1 VGFDPLTTT
10 VVAGV
15 QVTLQ
20 GWSDPGEHWYWNP
33 GEQPPGCDFQ
43 DIVTYSGVLV
53 TLDDGQQTTAT
64 NFDAQWAAWSA
75 AVTFKQPGTHTA
87 KAVASTTTGGSYSG
101 KVVVQVHPAG
111 PTITLT
117 SPLTSSS
124 VNYPLTVQAVPT
136 LGTVV
141 AMEYSLDDVT
151 FLPMNYDPFG
161 GYWQVM
167 LEGLFTNPV
176 PVTNP
181 PSVTIWVR
189 GGDASGTNTV
199 SFQASAKDMTP
210 PTIVSLEPANGSRVE
225 ILGSSGATQLHVKA
239 QVTDDAHGAVSSGI
253 SSVTCFL
260 DGVPQAGV
268 SQSGSGDPEVW
279 QGLVTVAQP
288 GPHILKLTCTDNA
301 GYTSITENQVVAVQS
316 DVRDSSEQSY
326 LADLIDFIGGNFTT
340 TPSPKAGPPNTC
352 MVTAAHL
359 TNTLRQPFRRLTQ
372 VPAPL
377 VDTPI
382 SALRGVVEVLR
393 NYLTPTPAPPIGHWP
408 LDEGSG
414 TSFQDDTG
422 AGSDG
427 ILVGATQVN
436 WVPGPT
442 GGTAPVFDGSD
453 YVRVGT
459 PLAGQYVG
467 PPQLAVSSA
476 GVTVTAWINPSGPGA
491 ANGSVIAGWDP
502 SYLIGYFDDHTIGWA
517 LHTPSLNWAWVK
529 TGIAAPQGHWSHV
542 AVSYDGSSVRTYLN
556 GALVHAMAASGAII
570 PSSTDQP
577 FCIGNRPD
585 VPGSLFTGAI
595 ADVGVYDRGL
605 ADYDIKLLLGP
616 VSTSDEIWLDDALPA
631 GVQTGGDQ
639 PWAWT
644 TQNPPPYSG
653 SQCHHSPTAAGEHQH
668 LFFWGQPAPSQPPG
682 GWQVSRGDRL
692 YAYVYLDPA
701 STPTEV
707 MLQWADRAGNWSRA
721 YWGEDDLAAWAEPG
735 VPSSMVAMGPLP
747 PVDRWVRLEV
757 PAAAVGLELDTV
769 TGLAF
774 TLFGGQAWWDLSGK
788 TSGAGL
794 AAANGYAAAAYQALL
809 TGVGTSWEELRT
821 ARGASP
827 AARAA
832 LAARLGITLS
842 TSRPDQLDQLLLPPA
857 TVTEA
862 GLQQLFG
869 LAPTDTNPPS
879 SPAGTPQLLGWQQQS
894 LYGPWAAQD
903 HATVD
908 PHDYTAPVIDP
919 DIVTPSDFRD
929 TTTAAGQAAL
939 GLWQARATFVATQMS
954 TLAKTQS
961 AGLSALLSHQLAGF
975 DLAGTAAAEAEGK
988 DITAALAAVPIDY
1001 TSFERLVTLSTLSG
1015 LGPLTDDEW
1024 ADAVAIVVQVLKV
1037 RNFPAWRTSE
1047 ANALPGLGVFLDPAV
1062 FQVTPID
1069 PATLPAWRAPWPA
1082 RLTWQNRLTARTA
1095 QLGSLAAA
1103 LAQAVAFAEQAA
1115 LPVLRDALVA
1125 VLTPPGAV
1133 ELSTQ
1138 LCIDLQVGPAVTTTP
1153 LDQAVEALQGVLYA
1167 VDPGGTASG
1176 VGLPWTLGPATFDA
1190 FVGELTWMGSYT
1202 SWQAAINVFF
1212 YPENHLLPSIR
1223 PSAEMTPAFVK
1234 LIADMTALTAPPMTE
1249 QFARTAAQAYW
1260 KDLTSPPGPTSPPT
1274 GLPMPGPGGQ
1284 YLYPYTEQLNEAQ
1297 LSQLQAI
1304 GQQNN
1309 SSTYKSLL
1317 DVPNGVREVFFDL
1330 PVQLAT
1336 SLNQAGQHQAALGWL
1351 RTVYD
1356 YLRPAGQR
1364 EIFFGFALE
1373 PGSSG
1378 PVTRGL
1384 DWLEEGELNPHD
1396 FAATRPHAYLW
1407 FTVLAITGCLC
1418 DWADSQFAQDTAESR
1433 SLARA
1438 LYQQALN
1445 VLTGAA
1451 ADTGTTDPTG
1461 LPPNPQLAT
1470 LTAGAQGGLAKLR
1483 AGLNIA
1489 GLARPLSTITGT
1501 NASAVAIPPP
1511 TSYRYATLFAQAE
1524 KILNGGAQLEQAY
1537 LNSVER
1543 TDQENYNLRVAGQD
1557 MGLAQ
1562 RQVTLANDQS
1572 AVAEQNVTVAQTQ
1585 VQRAQTQS
1593 QTYQQWLT
1601 VGPNSYERAQLTDYQ
1616 QESGFRQQAADTQQQ
1631 ASIINGVVGVFTG
1644 VAELASEN
1652 PMGLASVMQGVTSLE
1667 GASAAQ
1673 SSGQADQAAIKA
1685 QSDALQA
1692 SMERRTDEWKLAKSL
1707 ADIDTTI
1714 SQQQVNALQTQAV
1727 VAGDQAAI
1735 AAASYA
1741 DAKAK
1746 LGFLQQKFTS
1756 AALYQW
1762 MSGVLG
1768 GTYRY
1773 MLQQATATARL
1784 AEQQL
1789 AFERQ
1794 LPSPGFIKTD
1804 YWTVTGAPVATGGLT
1819 GSARLLADLT
1829 ALDEYASQ
1837 TDRRKLQLTQTT
1849 SLAAL
1854 SPVDVQQFRQTG
1866 VLPFATPMQ
1875 LFQRGLPGLYLATIH
1890 QVRVSVIALVPP
1902 EQGIRALLSNGGTS
1916 RIVVSDGGVYRT
1928 ETLVRP
1934 AETVAFTAPANAT
1947 GVFSVDLQPDLLLP
1961 FEGSGIDTTWELRMP
1976 KAANP
1981 FDFRTIADVQ
1991 IAIDYTALYSP
2002 GYAAA
2007 VTGQLPT
2014 TMSNSI
2020 GFSLR
2025 NDFPDSW
2032 YTLVNQ
2038 AQSQPPPTTPL
2049 IATYA
2054 LTQTDFPPNLSGL
2067 AVENVTLLVIRQGSD
2082 PPSFG
2087 IDHLKV
2093 NGAPTTST
2101 AAVTVGDI
2109 VTTRNSSG
2117 ANWIALRGLDP
2128 AATWELGLTPDPSVI
2143 AAITQGSLQDLVLVI
2158 SYQGTLPPWPD

>member
-20 GWSDPGEHWYWNP
+20 GWSDPGEHWYWNTGGG
-33 GEQPPGCDFQ
+33 GEPPGCDFQ
-43 DIVTYSGVLV
+43 DIVTYNGVTV
-53 TLDDGQQTTAT
+53 TLDDGQQTPAT

-75 AVTFKQPGTHTA
+75 AVTFKQAGTHTA
-87 KAVASTTTGGSYSG
+87 KAVASTTTGRQIPGQ
-101 KVVVQVHPAG
+101 VVVQVHPAG
-111 PTITLT
+111 PTITPI

-124 VNYPLTVQAVPT
+124 VNYPLIVQAVPT
-136 LGTVV
+136 LGTIV
-141 AMEYSLDDVT
+141 AMEYSLDGWT
-151 FLPMNYDPFG
+151 FLPMTYVLFSDNWTITLP
-161 GYWQVM
+161 
-167 LEGLFTNPV
+167 GLFTNPV

-181 PSVTIWVR
+181 PAVTIWVR

-199 SFQASAKDMTP
+199 SFQVSPKDMTP
-210 PTIVSLEPANGSRVE
+210 PKVVSLDPPNGSRVE
-225 ILGSSGATQLHVKA
+225 IVGGSGATQLSVKA
-239 QVTDDAHGAVSSGI
+239 QVTDDAAGEVSSGI
-253 SSVTCFL
+253 SSVTCYL
-260 DGVPQAGV
+260 DGVLQPGV

-279 QGLVTVAQP
+279 QGLVTVTRP
-288 GPHILKLTCTDNA
+288 GPHVLSLTCTDNA
-301 GYTSITENQVVAVQS
+301 GYTSVAENQVVVVQS
-316 DVRDSSEQSY
+316 DVRDASEQSY
-326 LADLIDFIGGNFTT
+326 LADLIDFICGNFTT
-340 TPSPKAGPPNTC
+340 TPSPKTGPANTC
-352 MVTAAHL
+352 MVTVGHL
-359 TNTLRQPFRRLTQ
+359 TYALRRPFLRLTQ
-372 VPAPL
+372 APAML
-377 VDTPI
+377 VNTPI
-382 SALRGVVEVLR
+382 SALRAVVEILR
-393 NYLTPTPAPPIGHWP
+393 DYLTPTPAPPIGHWP

-414 TSFQDDTG
+414 TSFRDDTG

-427 ILVGATQVN
+427 ILVGATQVK
-436 WVPGPT
+436 WGPGPT
-442 GGTAPVFDGSD
+442 GGTAPVFDGSE

-476 GVTVTAWINPSGPGA
+476 GLTVTAWINPSGPGA
-491 ANGSVIAGWDP
+491 ANGSAIVGWDP
-502 SYLIGYFDDHTIGWA
+502 SYLVGYFDDHTIGWA
-517 LHTPSLNWAWVK
+517 LQTQSLNLAWVR
-529 TGIAAPQGHWSHV
+529 TGIVAPQGQWSHV
-542 AVSYDGSSVRTYLN
+542 AVSYDGSFVRTYLN
-556 GALVHAMAASGAII
+556 GAFVHAMAVSGAII
-570 PSSTDQP
+570 PSSTVEP
-577 FCIGNRPD
+577 FCIANRPD
-585 VPGSLFTGAI
+585 VPGSLFAGAI
-595 ADVGVYDRGL
+595 AGVGVYDRGL
-605 ADYDIKLLLGP
+605 TDYDIKLLLGQ
-616 VSTSDEIWLDDALPA
+616 VSTGDEVWLDDALPT
-631 GVQTGGDQ
+631 GVQTGGDE

-653 SQCHHSPTAAGEHQH
+653 TQCHHSPTTAGEHQH
-668 LFFWGQPAPSQPPG
+668 SFSWGQPGPSQPSG
-682 GWQVSRGDRL
+682 GWQVNRADRL

-701 STPTEV
+701 SPPTEV
-707 MLQWADRAGNWSRA
+707 MLQWLTRAGNWSRA
-721 YWGEDDLAAWAEPG
+721 YWGEDDLAGWAEPG

-747 PVDRWVRLEV
+747 PADQWVRLEV
-757 PAAAVGLELDTV
+757 PAAAVGLECDTV

-809 TGVGTSWEELRT
+809 TGVGTSWEELRI
-821 ARGASP
+821 ARGAP
-827 AARAA
+827 QAARAA
-832 LAARLGITLS
+832 LASRLGITLS

-862 GLQQLFG
+862 DLQQLFG
-869 LAPTDTNPPS
+869 LAPTDTDPLA
-879 SPAGTPQLLGWQQQS
+879 SPVGTPQLLGWQQQS
-894 LYGPWAAQD
+894 LYGPWATQD
-903 HATVD
+903 HATAD
-908 PHDYTAPVIDP
+908 PHDYTPPVIDP
-919 DIVTPSDFRD
+919 DVVTLGDFRD
-929 TTTAAGQAAL
+929 TSTAAGQAAL
-939 GLWQARATFVATQMS
+939 GLWQARANWVATQMS
-954 TLAKTQS
+954 TLAATQS

-1037 RNFPAWRTSE
+1037 RNFQAWRTGE

-1062 FQVTPID
+1062 FQVAPID
-1069 PATLPAWRAPWPA
+1069 PAALPAWRAPWPA
-1082 RLTWQNRLTARTA
+1082 RLAWQNRLTGRTA
-1095 QLGSLAAA
+1095 QLGSVAAA
-1103 LAQAVAFAEQAA
+1103 LSQAVIFAEQAA

-1125 VLTPPGAV
+1125 VLTPPGAE
-1133 ELSTQ
+1133 ELSTR
-1138 LCIDLQVGPAVTTTP
+1138 LGIDVQAGPAVTTTW

-1167 VDPGGTASG
+1167 TDPGGTASG

-1190 FVGELTWMGSYT
+1190 FVGELTWMGSYA

-1212 YPENHLLPSIR
+1212 YPENQLLPSIR
-1223 PSAEMTPAFVK
+1223 PAPEMTPPFVQ
-1234 LIADMTALTAPPMTE
+1234 LITTMTALTTPPMTE
-1249 QFARTAAQAYW
+1249 KAARDAAQTYW
-1260 KDLTSPPGPTSPPT
+1260 QGLSAGSAWIVPT
-1274 GLPMPGPGGQ
+1274 GLPMKDANGQ
-1284 YLYPYTEQLNEAQ
+1284 PSYPYTEQLNEAQ
-1297 LSQLQAI
+1297 LSQLEAI
-1304 GQQNN
+1304 EQQNN
-1309 SSTYKSLL
+1309 SSTYKSLE
-1317 DVPNGVREVFFDL
+1317 DVPNPVREVFFDL
-1330 PVQLAT
+1330 PVQLAA
-1336 SLNQAGQHQAALGWL
+1336 SLSQAGQHQAALGWL

-1384 DWLEEGELNPHD
+1384 DWLEEGQLNPHD

-1407 FTVLAITGCLC
+1407 FTVLTITGCLC

-1445 VLTGAA
+1445 VLTGAST
-1451 ADTGTTDPTG
+1451 DTGTTDSTG

-1470 LTAGAQGGLAKLR
+1470 LTARAQGGLTKLR

-1489 GLARPLSTITGT
+1489 GLARPLSTITG
-1501 NASAVAIPPP
+1501 AGAGAIPPP
-1511 TSYRYATLFAQAE
+1511 TNYRYATLFAQAE
-1524 KILNGGAQLEQAY
+1524 KILNGSAQLEQAY

-1543 TDQENYNLRVAGQD
+1543 NDQENYNLLVAGQD

-1562 RQVTLANDQS
+1562 QQVTLANDQS

-1593 QTYQQWLT
+1593 QTYGEWLT
-1601 VGPNSYERAQLTDYQ
+1601 VGPNSYERAQLADYQ

-1652 PMGLASVMQGVTSLE
+1652 PMGLASVMQGVTSFE

-1714 SQQQVNALQTQAV
+1714 GQQQVNALQTQAV

-1735 AAASYA
+1735 AAAGYA
-1741 DAKAK
+1741 DARAK

-1768 GTYRY
+1768 GAYRY

-1794 LPSPGFIKTD
+1794 LPSPGFIKAD

-1837 TDRRKLQLTQTT
+1837 TDQRKLQLTQTT

-1902 EQGIRALLSNGGTS
+1902 EQGIRALLSSGGTS
-1916 RIVVSDGGVYRT
+1916 RIVVSDGGVFRT

-1947 GVFSVDLQPDLLLP
+1947 GVFSVDLQPELLLP
-1961 FEGSGIDTTWELRMP
+1961 FEGSGVDTTWELRMP
-1976 KAANP
+1976 KAANA

-2002 GYAAA
+2002 DYAAA

-2049 IATYA
+2049 IAKYA

-2067 AVENVTLLVIRQGSD
+2067 AVENVTLLIVRQGSD

-2087 IDHLKV
+2087 IDHLQV

-2101 AAVTVGDI
+2101 SAVTVGDI

-2117 ANWIALRGLDP
+2117 ANWLALKGLDP
-2128 AATWELGLTPDPSVI
+2128 AATWELGLIPDPSVI
-2143 AAITQGSLQDLVLVI
+2143 TAITQGSLQDLVLVI